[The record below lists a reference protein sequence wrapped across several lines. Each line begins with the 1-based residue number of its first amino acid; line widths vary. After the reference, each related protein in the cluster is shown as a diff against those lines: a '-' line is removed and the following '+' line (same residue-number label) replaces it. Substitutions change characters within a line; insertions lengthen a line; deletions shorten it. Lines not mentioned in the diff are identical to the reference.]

1 MVFFNEL
8 FWPPRRL
15 GYVQKWFAKRFGVAL
30 KMSDVWMALAPK
42 LQTISKNEGQ
52 TSDAKIDE
60 LLIFSHFRCY
70 HRLCRRGGDDEG
82 QVH

>member
-42 LQTISKNEGQ
+42 LQTISKNEGH
-52 TSDAKIDE
+52 TGDAKINE
-60 LLIFSHFRCY
+60 LGP
-70 HRLCRRGGDDEG
+70 HRHHHVYKGGG
-82 QVH
+82 SI